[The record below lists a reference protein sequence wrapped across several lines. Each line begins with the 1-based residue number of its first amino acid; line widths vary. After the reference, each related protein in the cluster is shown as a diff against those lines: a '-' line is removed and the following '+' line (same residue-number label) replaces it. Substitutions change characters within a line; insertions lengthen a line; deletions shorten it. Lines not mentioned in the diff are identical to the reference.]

1 MASSQ
6 YKAVRLSRRKFLGTT
21 GVAGCGAMLIA
32 SSRTALGYQANEQL
46 RLALIGV
53 AGYGS
58 YYGFLSAMHL
68 YENTGISVLCDVD
81 RRKVANALE
90 VWKQRAAE
98 WPSSSKQEERQA
110 AAVYQRLAE
119 NVPPLVA
126 DFRKMFDQYHNQI
139 DAVVVATPDHTHAV
153 ASAAALRAGKPAFCE
168 KPLTINV
175 QEARALYAAAAAKK
189 VATSLGTQG
198 MQSGMFRRGVELVQ
212 EGVIGRVAEVHIWF
226 ARGGANLSRP
236 PQGSQPVPPELD
248 WDLWLGPVA
257 WREYHPEWI
266 ARTHWRDTSAGQL
279 GNFGPHTAN
288 LAFMALGVADLWQ
301 SQPQGPGQSQAPEA
315 PVIRV
320 EAECS
325 GRNLLSFP
333 VWERIRWHVPARGQQ
348 PPVTFTWHHG
358 PDYAPGSRQ
367 MLQQLLGDHGASAED
382 LKELLVYAG
391 AALVGDK
398 GLLVANSH
406 NNHIWLLP
414 KARFADVDIKQP
426 KRLPSSPGH
435 YREWLVACRGGREPL
450 ASFQYTAIFNEFLM
464 LGDVATRFP
473 GETLCYN
480 PRLGKITNHAA
491 ADGALGYQYRQG
503 WTL

>member
-1 MASSQ
+1 MTHKRPVA
-6 YKAVRLSRRKFLGTT
+6 KRFIRRDFLGTT
-21 GVAGCGAMLIA
+21 GALGCGITIL
-32 SSRTALGYQANEQL
+32 SSARLARAYQSNEQL

-68 YENTGISVLCDVD
+68 HPNTGIAVLCDVD
-81 RRKVANALE
+81 RRKVAKALE
-90 VWKQRAAE
+90 VWKQRAE
-98 WPSSSKQEERQA
+98 QWPGSSKEEERQA

-119 NVPPLVA
+119 NIPPLVA
-126 DFRKMFDQYHNQI
+126 DFRKMFDQYAKQI

-153 ASAAALRAGKPAFCE
+153 ASAAALRAGKPVLCE
-168 KPLTINV
+168 KPLTITV
-175 QEARALYAAAAAKK
+175 HEARALRAAAESNK

-198 MQSGMFRRGVELVQ
+198 MQSRMFRRGVELVQ
-212 EGVIGRVAEVHIWF
+212 DGLIGPVRQVHVFF
-226 ARGGANLSRP
+226 ARGGANLQKP
-236 PQGSQPVPPELD
+236 PQGAQPVPPELD

-288 LAFMALGVADLWQ
+288 LAFMALGVANLWQ
-301 SQPQGPGQSQAPEA
+301 SQDTEPA
-315 PVIRV
+315 VIRV

-325 GRNLLSFP
+325 SRNLLSFP

-348 PPVTFTWHHG
+348 PEVTFTWHHG

-367 MLQQLLGDHGASAED
+367 MLRELLADHGATDAEIKQM
-382 LKELLVYAG
+382 LGMAG
-391 AALVGDK
+391 AVLVGQK
-398 GLLVANSH
+398 GLLVTNSH
-406 NNHIWLLP
+406 NTEVRLLP
-414 KARFADVDIKQP
+414 KARFADVDLQQLQ
-426 KRLPSSPGH
+426 RLPASPGH
-435 YREWLVACRGGREPL
+435 YREWLAACRGGPSPL
-450 ASFQYTAIFNEFLM
+450 ASFHYTTVFNEFLM

-473 GETLCYN
+473 GEKLSYD
-480 PRLGKITNHAA
+480 PRQAKIINHPQANA
-491 ADGALGYQYRQG
+491 ALGYQYRQG